1 MFGGDGLMGLA
12 HGTDGQGRKWP
23 LLRGTSDSRVTSK
36 ACSSCCNARLS
47 PPTTTSFCGT
57 LLAYCLAPPFPA
69 ESASA
74 PQPPRCCAVSAAP
87 VQCTTCAF
95 DGLPRCAHDD
105 AWLHPADGRSLSC
118 KTARLYLLQALSQ
131 CF

>member
-1 MFGGDGLMGLA
+1 MFGGEGYSLDWHMAQMAREGI
-12 HGTDGQGRKWP
+12 GR
-23 LLRGTSDSRVTSK
+23 
-36 ACSSCCNARLS
+36 CCAVPQAAESPARLS
-47 PPTTTSFCGT
+47 PPIATNFCGT
-57 LLAYCLAPPFPA
+57 VLTHCLAPPFPA

-74 PQPPRCCAVSAAP
+74 PQPPRCCAVSTAR

-105 AWLHPADGRSLSC
+105 AWLHPADGRSLSRT
-118 KTARLYLLQALSQ
+118 TAHLYLPQALSQ